1 MERAP
6 HNAAS
11 NPFIALAKR
20 YSRDPVLFARE
31 ALGVEPDEWQVEFL
45 RAVADPKKRRIS
57 VRSGHGVGKSTAVAI
72 AAVWHILWRTPS
84 KVVMTA
90 PTSAQLFDALF
101 AEVKRLIK
109 RLKPPLSDLLE
120 VKSDRIESKASPS
133 DTFISCRTSRA
144 EQPEALAGVHSP
156 HVLLIA
162 DEASGVPEAVFESAA
177 GSMSGHNA
185 TTILTG
191 NPTRVSGLFYETH
204 HRLRDDWYTMHV
216 SCLDS
221 PRVSDDFVRE
231 MKDRYGEG
239 SPAYHVRVL
248 GNFPPAE
255 DDTVIPMELVE
266 AALNSDATVAED
278 ARAVWGLD
286 VARHGNDSSVLCKR
300 QGPVVHPLKVWNGMD
315 LMQLVG
321 AVKIEFDT
329 MPPSKRPVEIIV
341 DSIGLGAG
349 VLDRLR
355 ELGLPARG
363 LNVSERAA
371 SSAIYANM
379 RAELW
384 FKAKEWLEG
393 RDVKLPRDEKL
404 VGELTAPRYSFMSS
418 GKIKVESKDDMKK
431 RGLKSPDRADALC
444 LSLASDHTTMA
455 YGIAASGGWAKPLKR
470 GIRGVV

>member
-1 MERAP
+1 
-6 HNAAS
+6 
-11 NPFIALAKR
+11 
-20 YSRDPVLFARE
+20 
-31 ALGVEPDEWQVEFL
+31 
-45 RAVADPKKRRIS
+45 
-57 VRSGHGVGKSTAVAI
+57 
-72 AAVWHILWRTPS
+72 
-84 KVVMTA
+84 
-90 PTSAQLFDALF
+90 
-101 AEVKRLIK
+101 
-109 RLKPPLSDLLE
+109 
-120 VKSDRIESKASPS
+120 
-133 DTFISCRTSRA
+133 
-144 EQPEALAGVHSP
+144 
-156 HVLLIA
+156 
-162 DEASGVPEAVFESAA
+162 
-177 GSMSGHNA
+177 
-185 TTILTG
+185 
-191 NPTRVSGLFYETH
+191 
-204 HRLRDDWYTMHV
+204 
-216 SCLDS
+216 
-221 PRVSDDFVRE
+221 

-266 AALNSDATVAED
+266 AALNAEITVAED

-300 QGPVVHPLKVWNGMD
+300 QGPVVHPLKVWQGLD

-431 RGLKSPDRADALC
+431 RGLKSPDRADAVC

-455 YGIAASGGWAKPLKR
+455 YGFSAAGGWAKPLKR

>member
-1 MERAP
+1 
-6 HNAAS
+6 
-11 NPFIALAKR
+11 
-20 YSRDPVLFARE
+20 
-31 ALGVEPDEWQVEFL
+31 
-45 RAVADPKKRRIS
+45 
-57 VRSGHGVGKSTAVAI
+57 
-72 AAVWHILWRTPS
+72 
-84 KVVMTA
+84 MT
-90 PTSAQLFDALF
+90 
-101 AEVKRLIK
+101 
-109 RLKPPLSDLLE
+109 
-120 VKSDRIESKASPS
+120 
-133 DTFISCRTSRA
+133 RA
-144 EQPEALAGVHSP
+144 ETPEALAGVHSEN
-156 HVLLIA
+156 VMLVI

-204 HRLRDDWYTMHV
+204 HRLRDDWFTMHV

-266 AALNSDATVAED
+266 AALNAEITVAED

-300 QGPVVHPLKVWNGMD
+300 QGPVVHPLKVWQGLD

-431 RGLKSPDRADALC
+431 RGLKSPDRADAVC

-455 YGIAASGGWAKPLKR
+455 YGFSAAGGWAKPLKR